1 MAELPGTFVRQF
13 LGKPVRVVL
22 AGGLM
27 LDGHLVSFDGRS
39 LWLVTDGEDR
49 FVPLTQVDGV
59 VTPPTPALPH
69 SLAR

>member
-1 MAELPGTFVRQF
+1 MAAFPGSFVRQF

-22 AGGLM
+22 AGGLV

-59 VTPPTPALPH
+59 VTPPTAVPPVP
-69 SLAR
+69 LAR